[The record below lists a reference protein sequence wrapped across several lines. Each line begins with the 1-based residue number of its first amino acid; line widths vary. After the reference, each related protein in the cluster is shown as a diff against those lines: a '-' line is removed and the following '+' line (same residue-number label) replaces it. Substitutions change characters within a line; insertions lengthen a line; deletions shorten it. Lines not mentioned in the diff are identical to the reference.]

1 MKDFSERFKV
11 GDKVEVEQYLEDGP
25 YEILGFDMLNE
36 CYIAKPDPEGA
47 AAQYYGFYGPGI
59 YRLDE
64 DMGVSLLSPESGPVT
79 ITLTGDE
86 AYALATVC
94 SRIGGDPA
102 DTPRG
107 HMDTIRVKL
116 EGEGFYFGDSPFL
129 HRFDRYI
136 QAKGV

>member
-1 MKDFSERFKV
+1 MSELKFKQY
-11 GDKVEVEQYLEDGP
+11 DKVTVDSYDGIVFTVRG
-25 YEILGFDMLNE
+25 YDALVGG
-36 CYIAKPDPEGA
+36 YIVASDVDGDTVG
-47 AAQYYGFYGPGI
+47 YYGPGI
-59 YRLDE
+59 YTCYE
-64 DMGVSLLSPESGPVT
+64 SLMTPCAEPAPENAT
-79 ITLTGDE
+79 ITLTRAE
-86 AYALATVC
+86 AYALASVC

-107 HMDTIRVKL
+107 PMDTIRVKL